1 LRSTVRKSSGRT
13 SSSPENGGDRAGP
26 DYFLVNAS
34 NTFSMGLVASFRRFV
49 SRLLG
54 KKEYPVHETC
64 AVCGER
70 VYLPFHCE
78 YCGKYYCDNHRLP
91 FDHDCKNIGQW
102 KKKGK

>member
-1 LRSTVRKSSGRT
+1 
-13 SSSPENGGDRAGP
+13 
-26 DYFLVNAS
+26 
-34 NTFSMGLVASFRRFV
+34 MGLGEFVRRFF

-78 YCGKYYCDNHRLP
+78 YCGKYFCDKHRLP
-91 FDHDCKNIGQW
+91 FDHDCRNIDAW
-102 KKKGK
+102 KKKPK

>member
-1 LRSTVRKSSGRT
+1 MSAGKIYLMDIVASLRS
-13 SSSPENGGDRAGP
+13 
-26 DYFLVNAS
+26 
-34 NTFSMGLVASFRRFV
+34 FV

-54 KKEYPVHETC
+54 KKEYPVYETC

-78 YCGKYYCDNHRLP
+78 YCGQYYCDKHRLP
-91 FDHDCKNIGQW
+91 FDHDCRNIGEW